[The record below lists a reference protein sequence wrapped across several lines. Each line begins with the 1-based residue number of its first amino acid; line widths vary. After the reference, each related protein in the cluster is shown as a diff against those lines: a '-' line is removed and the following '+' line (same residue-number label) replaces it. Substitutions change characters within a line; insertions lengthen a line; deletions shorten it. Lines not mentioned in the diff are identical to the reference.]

1 MTTFRLE
8 KPEEEVRRVGF
19 VLQKQGIHERIP
31 AQVGIDIDVS
41 GSMKHLFADGTVQ
54 SALERVLPVALYFDD
69 DGRID
74 AWVFSGDDNM
84 APVAQAT
91 ATNYKDYVR
100 REITDNRDLDRI
112 LWGGTNYGPVIRSN
126 LVTYGLLEERQPEGF
141 LGMLFGRKRDVLGE
155 ETRSGIPAINYFL
168 TDGDNSDIEQAWDL
182 LEKAEHAESQIYY
195 IMVGIGPNEFTFLR
209 RAAAAFPNVGFVSAA
224 DLGQFVG
231 SDDAYEK
238 LLPAELCSWLKH
250 EHEGE
255 EDDDHH

>member
-31 AQVGIDIDVS
+31 AQVGLNIDVS
-41 GSMKHLFADGTVQ
+41 GSMQDLFSSGIVQ

-74 AWVFSGDDNM
+74 TWVFSGDNNM
-84 APVAQAT
+84 APIAQAS
-91 ATNYKDYVR
+91 ADNYKDYVR
-100 REITDNRDLDRI
+100 REITDNRDLDGI
-112 LWGGTNYGPVIRSN
+112 LWGGTAYSSVIRSN
-126 LVTYGLLEERQPEGF
+126 LVTYGLLEEQEPQGF
-141 LGMLFGRKRDVLGE
+141 LGMLFGRRRDVLGE
-155 ETRSGIPAINYFL
+155 ETRSGLPAINYFL
-168 TDGDNSDIEQAWDL
+168 TDGENSDIESAWNL
-182 LEKAEHAESQIYY
+182 LEKAEQAESQIYY
-195 IMVGIGPNEFTFLR
+195 IMVGIGSSDFTFIR
-209 RAAAAFPNVGFVSAA
+209 RAAEAFPNVGFVSAA

>member
-1 MTTFRLE
+1 MTTFKLE
-8 KPEEEVRRVGF
+8 KPEEEIRRVGF

-31 AQVGIDIDVS
+31 AQVGLNIDVS
-41 GSMKHLFADGTVQ
+41 GSMQDLFSNGIVQ

-74 AWVFSGDDNM
+74 TWVFSGDGNM
-84 APVAQAT
+84 AAITQAT
-91 ATNYKDYVR
+91 AENYKDYVR
-100 REITDNRDLDRI
+100 REITDNRDLDGI

-126 LVTYGLLEERQPEGF
+126 LLTYGLLEVQEPQGL
-141 LGMLFGRKRDVLGE
+141 LGMIFGRKRDVLGE

-168 TDGDNSDIEQAWDL
+168 TDGENTDMESAWNL
-182 LEKAEHAESQIYY
+182 LEEAEHAESQIYY
-195 IMVGIGPNEFTFLR
+195 IMVGIGREDFTFLR
-209 RAAAAFPNVGFVSAA
+209 RAADEFHNVGFVNVE
-224 DLGQFVG
+224 DLGSFVG

-255 EDDDHH
+255 DDHH

>member
-31 AQVGIDIDVS
+31 SQVGLNIDVS
-41 GSMKHLFADGTVQ
+41 GSMQNLFSNGIVQ

-74 AWVFSGDDNM
+74 TWVFSGDANM
-84 APVAQAT
+84 AAITQAT
-91 ATNYKDYVR
+91 ADNYKDYVR
-100 REITDNRDLDRI
+100 REITDNRDLDGI

-126 LVTYGLLEERQPEGF
+126 LLTYGLLEVHEPEGL
-141 LGMLFGRKRDVLGE
+141 LGMIFGRRRDVLGE

-168 TDGDNSDIEQAWDL
+168 TDGENSDIENAWNL

-195 IMVGIGPNEFTFLR
+195 IMVGIGPSDFTFLR
-209 RAAAAFPNVGFVSAA
+209 KAAEAFPNVGFVSVE
-224 DLGQFVG
+224 DLGSFVG

-250 EHEGE
+250 EHDG

>member
-31 AQVGIDIDVS
+31 AQVGLNIDVS
-41 GSMKHLFADGTVQ
+41 GSMQNLFSDGIVQ
-54 SALERVLPVALYFDD
+54 SALERILPVALYFDD

-74 AWVFSGDDNM
+74 IWVFSSDNKM
-84 APVAQAT
+84 AAITQAT
-91 ATNYKDYVR
+91 AENYDGYVR
-100 REITDNRDLDRI
+100 REITDNRDLESIR
-112 LWGGTNYGPVIRSN
+112 WGGTDYGPVIRSN
-126 LVTYGLLEERQPEGF
+126 LVTYGLLEEVQPEGL

-168 TDGDNSDIEQAWDL
+168 TDGENSDIERAWDL
-182 LEKAEHAESQIYY
+182 LEQAEHAESQIYY
-195 IMVGIGPNEFTFLR
+195 IMVGIGSSDFTFLK
-209 RAAAAFPNVGFVSAA
+209 RAAEAFPNVGFVSAA